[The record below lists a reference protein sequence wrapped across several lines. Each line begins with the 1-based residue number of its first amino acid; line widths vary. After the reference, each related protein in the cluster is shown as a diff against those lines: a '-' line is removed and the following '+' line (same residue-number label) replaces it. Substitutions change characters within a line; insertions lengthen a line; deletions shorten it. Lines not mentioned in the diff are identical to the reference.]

1 MQAQF
6 PVRKWR
12 AAAALIALL
21 AGPILGMILN
31 AAPAQAVPS
40 ADPSK
45 EIVYVDRNGI
55 IRVLDTQGD
64 PLVQWFS
71 PTGGWREIDL
81 GDVND
86 DGDLEIIAIGSEGGN
101 TKIGVFDPVIAS
113 GITDPNKK
121 INGIPW
127 DTLYEETFVGSP
139 GIVVAG
145 NFDNAIPGDEFAF
158 SYQDTSGV
166 TRVIVMNAASLGPNG
181 KPTGR
186 DWKQH
191 VEYID
196 PVSGR
201 EWRFAASGNIN
212 GVGSDEIVLVDSKS
226 STTRFDVFDVDQGF
240 LRIDGK
246 NSSSD
251 TIRKVAVGQ
260 VKTGGSD
267 EIVEIRTTKPGND
280 ALRVYEWDTSD
291 GELDTIKGWAFAPQP
306 DAVFLADL
314 AGNGDQEI
322 LFLRSHP
329 SEDAPRLIMLN
340 EWGDDQKTLIDI
352 EISLADIEG
361 GKDDRFKIGAGG
373 DIDGDGRD
381 EIVIA
386 SDTRIVVFNDPHR
399 TVGADSRT
407 EYLLP
412 TNNDTLKV
420 GDLDAMGFI
429 EGPMF
434 GTDKNLVS
442 AAVPT
447 GTSGGADTVLLTNIT
462 TGQSVDY
469 FVIQNLP
476 PWLTVNPM
484 FGATPA
490 NITFNFDATNLQI
503 GVYRHTVQLSSNAN
517 VVNKPYSI
525 EVVLTVE
532 PATLLFQPG
541 AAGFTYFPCEP
552 PVNITS
558 TMEIEVGGT
567 VGLSFHAAILPV
579 PELGAAGAGP
589 LPGKI
594 TGGEIDNGVMVLYDE
609 LGNSARLNTLSPA
622 SISASDVITWPHD
635 VPWIVE
641 ATSPDTVVPSAV
653 TLTVNP
659 EVLGESFDLS
669 QAVMVFVADTRA
681 GSPPDNVKVL
691 PINVMCAQDVIRMP
705 SLHR

>member
-1 MQAQF
+1 M
-6 PVRKWR
+6 
-12 AAAALIALL
+12 
-21 AGPILGMILN
+21 
-31 AAPAQAVPS
+31 
-40 ADPSK
+40 
-45 EIVYVDRNGI
+45 
-55 IRVLDTQGD
+55 
-64 PLVQWFS
+64 
-71 PTGGWREIDL
+71 
-81 GDVND
+81 
-86 DGDLEIIAIGSEGGN
+86 
-101 TKIGVFDPVIAS
+101 
-113 GITDPNKK
+113 
-121 INGIPW
+121 
-127 DTLYEETFVGSP
+127 
-139 GIVVAG
+139 
-145 NFDNAIPGDEFAF
+145 
-158 SYQDTSGV
+158 
-166 TRVIVMNAASLGPNG
+166 
-181 KPTGR
+181 
-186 DWKQH
+186 
-191 VEYID
+191 
-196 PVSGR
+196 
-201 EWRFAASGNIN
+201 
-212 GVGSDEIVLVDSKS
+212 LVDSKS

-447 GTSGGADTVLLTNIT
+447 GTSGKPIQCSHQHHHRSERRLL
-462 TGQSVDY
+462 
-469 FVIQNLP
+469 
-476 PWLTVNPM
+476 
-484 FGATPA
+484 
-490 NITFNFDATNLQI
+490 
-503 GVYRHTVQLSSNAN
+503 RHTKPAALVDRQPNVRRNASQL
-517 VVNKPYSI
+517 
-525 EVVLTVE
+525 
-532 PATLLFQPG
+532 LLQLRRDEF
-541 AAGFTYFPCEP
+541 ADR
-552 PVNITS
+552 
-558 TMEIEVGGT
+558 
-567 VGLSFHAAILPV
+567 GLSPYRPALEQRQCRQQALFHRSGL
-579 PELGAAGAGP
+579 
-589 LPGKI
+589 
-594 TGGEIDNGVMVLYDE
+594 D
-609 LGNSARLNTLSPA
+609 R
-622 SISASDVITWPHD
+622 
-635 VPWIVE
+635 
-641 ATSPDTVVPSAV
+641 
-653 TLTVNP
+653 
-659 EVLGESFDLS
+659 
-669 QAVMVFVADTRA
+669 
-681 GSPPDNVKVL
+681 
-691 PINVMCAQDVIRMP
+691 
-705 SLHR
+705 

>member
-1 MQAQF
+1 MVQPHGRLAQ
-6 PVRKWR
+6 
-12 AAAALIALL
+12 
-21 AGPILGMILN
+21 
-31 AAPAQAVPS
+31 
-40 ADPSK
+40 
-45 EIVYVDRNGI
+45 
-55 IRVLDTQGD
+55 
-64 PLVQWFS
+64 
-71 PTGGWREIDL
+71 IDL

-101 TKIGVFDPVIAS
+101 TRSGVFDPVIAS

-267 EIVEIRTTKPGND
+267 EIVEIRTTKPSND

-567 VGLSFHAAILPV
+567 VGLSFHAAILLSPNFKRQEQV
-579 PELGAAGAGP
+579 RCQARSPAARSTTASWSSTTIVGHQRPAQPALAGLDLGKRCHHLAARCSLDRRGDVARRRRSVCRDTDSQPGGLGRIIRSQPSRDGLRRRHARRFAARQREGASHQCHVCAGCDPHAVAASLTPAFRVARRHAGARLAPSCRSELGP
-589 LPGKI
+589 LGVCPKI
-594 TGGEIDNGVMVLYDE
+594 
-609 LGNSARLNTLSPA
+609 
-622 SISASDVITWPHD
+622 
-635 VPWIVE
+635 
-641 ATSPDTVVPSAV
+641 
-653 TLTVNP
+653 
-659 EVLGESFDLS
+659 
-669 QAVMVFVADTRA
+669 
-681 GSPPDNVKVL
+681 
-691 PINVMCAQDVIRMP
+691 
-705 SLHR
+705 